1 MADLPELEQE
11 EKQAEEQAEV
21 QMSAGKSQRNFF
33 MGLLMGIVLTLI
45 FIFVFSG
52 GWFLARWQMSGNGG
66 NGSDQG
72 TNASVLTDPDT
83 LYKLNEVQS
92 LIEQNYLEEVDGKNL
107 ESWLFRGIA
116 YGLGDP
122 YADYYSAE
130 EMDSVMAATRGEYH
144 GIGVVLLD
152 MGIAGGVIVEEVYA
166 GSPAERAGIQ
176 EGDVLLGLDQISF
189 EGMDLSEVVSTIKKY
204 EDSFTLHIFRP
215 ENESE
220 MDLMVYCTDVEI
232 NYVEYKL
239 LEDGVGYL
247 RLSEFTESAVGQ
259 FNDAV
264 SNMQEQGMEHLIVDL
279 RDNPGGLLDA
289 VCDILDEIL
298 PEGLIVYTE
307 GRSGE
312 RSEELSDNKRSVTC
326 PVAVLVNGKSASAS
340 EIFAGAI
347 QDYEIGPVI
356 GTKTYGKGIVQA
368 RFMLSDGSSF
378 KMTTQTYYTPKGQNI
393 HGNGITPDIV
403 VETEAASEEG
413 SDKNSDKTDNEAE
426 NGKRGNPATDPV
438 LKKAVEVL
446 TEK

>member
-11 EKQAEEQAEV
+11 EKQAEEQTEV
-21 QMSAGKSQRNFF
+21 QMNAGKSQWNFF
-33 MGLLMGIVLTLI
+33 LGLLLGVLLTLV

-66 NGSDQG
+66 NASEQG
-72 TNASVLTDPDT
+72 TDVSVLTDPDT

-130 EMDSVMAATRGEYH
+130 EMDSVMAATKGEYH

-152 MGIAGGVIVEEVYA
+152 MGTAGGFIVEEVYA

-176 EGDVLLGLDQISF
+176 VGDVLLGLDQISF
-189 EGMDLSEVVSTIKKY
+189 EGMDLSEVVSTIKQY
-204 EDSFTLHIFRP
+204 QDSFTLHIFRS

-239 LEDGVGYL
+239 LEDGFGYL
-247 RLSEFTESAVGQ
+247 RLSEFTERAVDQ
-259 FNDAV
+259 FYDAV
-264 SNMQEQGMEHLIVDL
+264 SDMQDQGMEHLVVDL

-312 RSEELSDNKRSVTC
+312 RSEELADNKRSITC
-326 PVAVLVNGKSASAS
+326 KVAVLVNGKSASAS

-403 VETEAASEEG
+403 VESEKVSEEA
-413 SDKNSDKTDNEAE
+413 SDKTDDGAE
-426 NGKRGNPATDPV
+426 TEKRGNPATDPV
-438 LKKAVEVL
+438 LKKAIEVL
-446 TEK
+446 TQK